1 MTRIISETD
10 SIIRQL
16 YRKGGD
22 TIRKDILAG
31 LRAGK
36 DVTSQR
42 ARIFWPVM
50 MENLSSEYLASNE
63 PTFEE
68 NAVYSAVRL
77 YAIHQQGN
85 DELVYVS
92 GKEEGNAFFEALK
105 KVRISKQQNNIDT
118 KSLDRRI
125 QLLLATTNFGS
136 LVNSLVQ
143 IEKIGKASGFNK
155 VDYSQLA
162 QDLLYFQYSYE
173 NANKVLLK
181 WGREYFSYSKNIK

>member
-1 MTRIISETD
+1 MTKIVLETD
-10 SIIRQL
+10 GIIRQL

-36 DVTSQR
+36 NVTSQR

-50 MENLSSEYLASNE
+50 MENLSSDYLASDG

-85 DELVYVS
+85 DEMVYAS

-143 IEKIGKASGFNK
+143 IEKIVKASGFNK
-155 VDYSQLA
+155 VDYSRLA

>member
-85 DELVYVS
+85 DELVYAS

>member
-85 DELVYVS
+85 DELVYAS
-92 GKEEGNAFFEALK
+92 GKEEGL
-105 KVRISKQQNNIDT
+105 RH
-118 KSLDRRI
+118 
-125 QLLLATTNFGS
+125 
-136 LVNSLVQ
+136 
-143 IEKIGKASGFNK
+143 
-155 VDYSQLA
+155 
-162 QDLLYFQYSYE
+162 
-173 NANKVLLK
+173 
-181 WGREYFSYSKNIK
+181 

>member
-42 ARIFWPVM
+42 AHIFWPVM
-50 MENLSSEYLASNE
+50 MENLSSEYLASNG

-68 NAVYSAVRL
+68 NAVYSAVKL

-85 DELVYVS
+85 DELVYAS
-92 GKEEGNAFFEALK
+92 KKEEGNAFFEALK

-118 KSLDRRI
+118 KSFDRRI

-136 LVNSLVQ
+136 LVNSLAQ
-143 IEKIGKASGFNK
+143 IEKIGKTNGFNK

-181 WGREYFSYSKNIK
+181 WGREYFSCSKNIK

>member
-63 PTFEE
+63 STFEE

-85 DELVYVS
+85 DELVYAS

>member
-1 MTRIISETD
+1 MTRIISKTD

-85 DELVYVS
+85 DELVYAS